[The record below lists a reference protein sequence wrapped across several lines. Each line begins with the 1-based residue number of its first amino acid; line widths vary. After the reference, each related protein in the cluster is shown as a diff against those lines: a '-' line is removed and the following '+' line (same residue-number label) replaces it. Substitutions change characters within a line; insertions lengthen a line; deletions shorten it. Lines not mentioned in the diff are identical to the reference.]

1 MSSLDTRP
9 FRIPPG
15 SMPPIRRVGKLAADV
30 ARTVDTLLYEVPPG
44 MSTRVHAL
52 WLCAFGSGN
61 HTIRV
66 HHTRSGEAVGGA
78 NALLYDFALNAKNTQ
93 VYDQPILMS
102 SGDRLWIR
110 SDAADKI
117 TVTVYG
123 DEG

>member
-1 MSSLDTRP
+1 MSVSQPTFVMRVP
-9 FRIPPG
+9 T
-15 SMPPIRRVGKLAADV
+15 SRRSAKLAADV
-30 ARTVDTLLYEVPPG
+30 ARTVDTLLYEVPPN

-78 NALLYDFALNAKNTQ
+78 NALFYNLAVNAHHTQ

-102 SGDRLWIR
+102 SGDRLWIH

-123 DEG
+123 DEA

>member
-1 MSSLDTRP
+1 MSTVNAFNQFLPMQAPR
-9 FRIPPG
+9 
-15 SMPPIRRVGKLAADV
+15 KLAADV
-30 ARTVDTLLYEVPPG
+30 ARTVDTLLYEVPPN

-52 WLCAFGSGN
+52 WLCAFGTGN

-78 NALLYDFALNAKNTQ
+78 NALFYNLALNSHHTQ

-102 SGDRLWIR
+102 SGDRLWIQ

-123 DEG
+123 EDFER

>member
-1 MSSLDTRP
+1 MSVSQPTFVMRVP
-9 FRIPPG
+9 T
-15 SMPPIRRVGKLAADV
+15 SRRSTKLAADV
-30 ARTVDTLLYEVPPG
+30 ARTVDTLLYEVPPN

-52 WLCAFGSGN
+52 WICAFGTGN

-78 NALLYDFALNAKNTQ
+78 NALLYDFSLASKHTQ

-110 SDAADKI
+110 SDAADKM

-123 DEG
+123 DEA